1 MLRLF
6 SGCFVYFNSVG
17 RTIHKLLVYSIALNC
32 FDYSELGLFGGFLS
46 QIVPSYQNH
55 RDCRVWSSSGIK

>member
-1 MLRLF
+1 M
-6 SGCFVYFNSVG
+6 YFNSVG
-17 RTIHKLLVYSIALNC
+17 RTIQYINLLVYSIALNC
-32 FDYSELGLFGGFLS
+32 FDYTELGLFGGFLS